1 MLRTILL
8 LCTLPAAAVL
18 AWLSLSPGGKRAE
31 LVIAS
36 DPIRSLDPHRVS
48 WADEIQL
55 VGAIFE
61 GLTRVNPRGGPPE
74 PGAAERWDVSAD
86 GRAYTFHIRP
96 DARWSNGEPLTA
108 GDFRWAWLRALDPAS
123 EAPYASLLFV
133 LEGAEPHYV
142 ALARPAAP
150 DRAARAVAVDALD
163 ARTLRVRLRAPCP
176 YFPELLAMP
185 VFAPLYPPLLE
196 KLAYR
201 DGRVLSQT
209 RHLWTRPENIVC
221 NGAFVPADWRFKQ
234 RVLLRRNPHYW
245 DAANVGL
252 RSIEALFAGGNTAL
266 VAYETGRV
274 DLVRGLDL
282 DAARGLKAAR
292 DAGWRLDFHVNDRFA
307 TFFLRVNC
315 RRPPLAD
322 NPDLRKA
329 LSLAIDREELCT
341 HVLAMG
347 ESPALTYV
355 PRNAAARMQWQVD
368 GATAAY
374 EPPPGLGAGL
384 PRDERLALAREH
396 LRRSGFTPE
405 TLRPIELAYT
415 AEPAPLRRA
424 CEAVQAMWERN
435 LGIRVTLAV
444 LGATELNE
452 RIQKLDYDVVRANW
466 FGDYFDPGTF
476 LDMFVTGGGRNLTG
490 WSDPRYD
497 AAIAAAAVE
506 GDIRARLGLLREA
519 ERILCEEELP
529 IIPLFTM
536 RGTAL
541 LRERF
546 AGVTLDMQV
555 VVPVHRLRVTP

>member
-18 AWLSLSPGGKRAE
+18 AWLSLSPGAKRAD
-31 LVIAS
+31 LVVAS

-61 GLTRVNPRGGPPE
+61 GLTRVSPHGGPPE
-74 PGAAERWDVSAD
+74 PGVAERWDVSPD
-86 GRAYTFHIRP
+86 GRLYTFHLRA
-96 DARWSNGEPLTA
+96 DARWSNGEPVTA
-108 GDFRWAWLRALDPAS
+108 RDFRWAWLRALDPAS
-123 EAPYASLLFV
+123 EAPYAGLLFV
-133 LEGAEPHYV
+133 IEGAEARYR
-142 ALARPAAP
+142 ALASRRMPEVEPA
-150 DRAARAVAVDALD
+150 AVAVEALD
-163 ARTLRVRLRAPCP
+163 ERTLRVRLRAPCA
-176 YFPELLAMP
+176 YFLELLAMP
-185 VFAPLYPPLLE
+185 VFAPVYPPLLE

-201 DGRVLSQT
+201 EGRVLAAT

-221 NGAFVPADWRFKQ
+221 NGPFLPADWLFKQ
-234 RVLLRRNPHYW
+234 RVLLRRNPRYW
-245 DAANVGL
+245 DVSNIALG
-252 RSIEALFAGGNTAL
+252 SIEVLFVGGNTAL

-274 DLVRGLDL
+274 DFVRGLDL
-282 DAARGLKAAR
+282 DAARGLKVAS
-292 DAGWRLDFHVNDRFA
+292 DAGRRRDFQVSDRFA

-315 RRPPLAD
+315 RRSPLAE

-329 LSLAIDREELCT
+329 LSLAIDREELCA

-347 ESPALTYV
+347 ESPAYTLV
-355 PRNAAARMQWQVD
+355 PRNAAARMQWQRN
-368 GATAAY
+368 GATVGY
-374 EPPPGLGAGL
+374 EPPAGLGAGL

-405 TLRPIELAYT
+405 TLRPIELACT
-415 AEPAPLRRA
+415 AEPVPLRRA

-452 RIQKLDYDVVRANW
+452 RIQKLDYDVVRGNW
-466 FGDYFDPGTF
+466 FGDYFDPSTF
-476 LDMFVTGGGRNLTG
+476 LDLFVAGGGRNLTG
-490 WSDPRYD
+490 WGDPRYD
-497 AAIAAAAVE
+497 EAIAAAAVE
-506 GDIRARLGLLREA
+506 GDIRKRLAVLREA
-519 ERILCEEELP
+519 ERILCEEALP

-546 AGVTLDMQV
+546 SGVTLDMQV
-555 VVPVHRLRVTP
+555 VAPVHRLRVKS